1 MLFPKQDTIY
11 SMLCKKCNKEK
22 LEEDFPPNGGGRKNS
37 YCRVCKR
44 EYDKEFY
51 ARTIEKRRERKKVN
65 SKIIRDRNTS
75 YIRQYLEKNCCV
87 DCGEKD
93 PIVLE
98 FDHKYDKK
106 YNIADMTTL
115 SIEYL
120 RQEID
125 KCEIRCANCHRR
137 KTAKQFGWYSRV

>member
-11 SMLCKKCNKEK
+11 IMICKRCNIEK
-22 LEEDFPPNGGGRKNS
+22 PEEEFPPNGNKRKSS
-37 YCRVCKR
+37 YCKICKR

-51 ARTIEKRRERKKVN
+51 ARTIEKRKERKKVN
-65 SKIIRDRNTS
+65 SKVIRDRNNK
-75 YIRQYLEKNCCV
+75 YIREYLENNCCV

-98 FDHKYDKK
+98 FDHKHDKK
-106 YNIADMTTL
+106 YNVSDMTTL

-120 RQEID
+120 QKEID

-137 KTAKQFGWYSRV
+137 KTAKQFGWYNRV